1 MYGNFQ
7 IFPSP
12 TAEPAAAKI
21 NVEFPCQILE
31 LLIRM
36 NFIGLLTSYTN
47 PMVKNSK
54 INRKPIIDNR
64 QAKFNYELGEDFEAG
79 ISLLGWEV
87 KSIRASRVDIKDSYI
102 LMKKGE
108 AWLLGM
114 SISPLNEVS
123 HSVDPLRTRKLL
135 LTKSELSKIFKGTQ
149 EKGLTCLPLKIYW
162 KDNLIKM
169 KISLGK
175 GKSKFDK
182 RESIRQKEWKKEKA
196 KTEKLYRKFS

>member
-1 MYGNFQ
+1 
-7 IFPSP
+7 
-12 TAEPAAAKI
+12 
-21 NVEFPCQILE
+21 
-31 LLIRM
+31 M

-54 INRKPIIDNR
+54 INRKPVIDNR

-79 ISLLGWEV
+79 ISLQGWEV

-114 SISPLNEVS
+114 SISPLDEVS